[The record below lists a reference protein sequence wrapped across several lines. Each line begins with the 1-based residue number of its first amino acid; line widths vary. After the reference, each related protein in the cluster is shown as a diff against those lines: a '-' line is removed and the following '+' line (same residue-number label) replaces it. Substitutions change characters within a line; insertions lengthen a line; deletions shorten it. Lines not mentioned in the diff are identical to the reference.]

1 MNTLRPTIVGTALI
15 LVVLLLAVPAYSAE
29 PTANHARLLVAAD
42 VDRIE
47 SNLVIGLETE
57 CACLQASAAQVIRDL
72 KAQVPDHSFS
82 KSIIPLMRILK
93 DESINVGVR
102 QIAALALHE
111 IGSGRGD
118 YAIEREAQFSD
129 HQQLRHLCRSLANE
143 RVRERLALKNGENSD
158 TLALTEA
165 R

>member
-1 MNTLRPTIVGTALI
+1 MNTRRPTIVGTALI

-29 PTANHARLLVAAD
+29 PTTDHASPLAANI
-42 VDRIE
+42 DRIE
-47 SNLVIGLETE
+47 SSLVMGLETN

-93 DESINVGVR
+93 DENINVRVR

-118 YAIEREAQFSD
+118 FAIEREAQFSD
-129 HQQLRHLCRSLANE
+129 HQQLRHLCRSLLNE
-143 RVRERLALKNGENSD
+143 RVRERLALKNRENSD
-158 TLALTEA
+158 TLALTAA

>member
-1 MNTLRPTIVGTALI
+1 MNTRRPTIVGTALI

-29 PTANHARLLVAAD
+29 PTANHASSLVAD

-93 DESINVGVR
+93 DESINVRVR